1 MHANRYRD
9 FAEEAPPADMDGGR
23 MKHFLPGDG
32 NLPLDIYDCN
42 DRLLLDSDDN
52 GPSFNGCTSPC
63 NQGPLGQ
70 PDLPSDSKEMDVI
83 CLRMLQCH
91 REGIATP
98 INVPVIRIMADP
110 WDLPG
115 VAPVLQQQ
123 QAQAAQHPQSS
134 KRTLWRGRWLFFYR
148 PSAGPGDVDDSEGG
162 SGEAGG
168 SNNSRTVTGK
178 RKRRTPRGRWK
189 QQGPGKRVVCAGLGH
204 KTSLSYIERGHSK
217 PAVSVD
223 AGGLSKWSM
232 LEYDLEGYADCLLVL
247 ITRTTTSF
255 STTVGMGVPSGMGL
269 PIHDQGPLCLP
280 GPTGGPGSA
289 VALMSRAMTEDAAH
303 RRFLAG
309 GIPRD
314 LSLGGIPGSSLEA
327 ELEARLG
334 IGMGMAMASAGG
346 QCTPSLWAPPPG
358 GANDSGSGRDD
369 SGDDGDNEGGS
380 NNGSSSNYN
389 ESHNTNS
396 MIGGGN
402 GADGAGMGGGGG
414 GAQYGNYDGRN
425 GSGFCTTIDCSES
438 GGSGSSK
445 RCKGDGSSMDKGGVG
460 SCSNNNMAALEA
472 AGYDGGFMV
481 GKHGGG
487 DTLKNKRRQTNA
499 GSSSSSGSNLR
510 MPGAMDSGVEAMNPA
525 SGVGGQQQVPTSQ
538 QQQQGFGSTGVGPS
552 AQDMGPQSQQGMMAM
567 AQKPTWMGGGG
578 MPLGTPPLYMNGAL
592 GMARSALLGRYG
604 MGGGSGAGLSDLA
617 GSEMGSSSL
626 RGIGD
631 NGGDSHT
638 QVSGGSMSGTAG
650 ANAAGSSGCYSSQQT
665 VSFLVGDSG
674 QMSTS
679 GGNDAA
685 TNTGTTM
692 ASAGMPMS
700 LKGGTIRHLASLGS
714 FTGIGIGGG
723 MLGPG
728 SPQSGAGGGSEDGGN
743 WARSTMQHVAGGPGR
758 HGASMLSNG
767 GRVGFPDAQEGRV
780 DGLGMSPM
788 GMKMATKHAIGGWV
802 LGNNGSL
809 NSNNGGNTSNN
820 NNHSHGVSQVGD
832 MSSRMDNGEGNFSS
846 AGSCGGLLSMGAMG
860 SSNGMTDGANSGGNG
875 SSSALEAY
883 TQGMLMEMMREGY
896 MGGSSKATSFGDLH
910 RLPLQQ
916 LLHKHKGWKLE
927 EEALAW
933 RQQAHASAGVDGQ
946 NGMNC
951 LQQQR
956 QGEGG
961 GQGLQG
967 GLDGS
972 SRADVVKEEDASHG
986 VPRDNAA
993 NNNNNSSSKGGNK
1006 ASASLTDNGR
1016 IIQMQLTKR
1025 AGSNGQLQG
1034 LDNRMGL
1041 SSSNNN
1047 GGGEDGSM
1055 FAGGGLAAGGGSN
1068 SQGGAASGSMSSA
1081 WSMDMRGSEHSG
1093 TTLGGSRGLERSA
1106 LLGSASGSG
1115 PGMILRSADASCLSD
1130 SCVSNL
1136 FFSGPLSDSGVMLSG
1151 ADVSPSMCLSSPFHR
1166 SSGGPFSD
1174 LETSGMRS
1182 QAGGNSFF
1190 WGSLGGN
1197 GNVCLSTPGM
1207 GEMYKGEDSPFF
1219 NLDAGFPSLQSSM
1232 GKPFDEKSQAGGFY
1246 GSRGMV
1252 DGCPAGSDGGL
1263 NYPQTVTSTTMAQQ
1277 NGRWDGY

>member
-1 MHANRYRD
+1 
-9 FAEEAPPADMDGGR
+9 
-23 MKHFLPGDG
+23 
-32 NLPLDIYDCN
+32 
-42 DRLLLDSDDN
+42 
-52 GPSFNGCTSPC
+52 
-63 NQGPLGQ
+63 
-70 PDLPSDSKEMDVI
+70 MDVI

-685 TNTGTTM
+685 T
-692 ASAGMPMS
+692 
-700 LKGGTIRHLASLGS
+700 
-714 FTGIGIGGG
+714 
-723 MLGPG
+723 
-728 SPQSGAGGGSEDGGN
+728 
-743 WARSTMQHVAGGPGR
+743 
-758 HGASMLSNG
+758 
-767 GRVGFPDAQEGRV
+767 
-780 DGLGMSPM
+780 
-788 GMKMATKHAIGGWV
+788 
-802 LGNNGSL
+802 
-809 NSNNGGNTSNN
+809 
-820 NNHSHGVSQVGD
+820 
-832 MSSRMDNGEGNFSS
+832 
-846 AGSCGGLLSMGAMG
+846 
-860 SSNGMTDGANSGGNG
+860 
-875 SSSALEAY
+875 
-883 TQGMLMEMMREGY
+883 
-896 MGGSSKATSFGDLH
+896 SFGDLH